1 MRPIFLKIAETIVKT
16 YKNRPRIGYATG
28 RIFLGKHARAVTYPD
43 RYKVVAVRHPHETEV
58 QPVFQAQEEVTE
70 ERSAPVYMA
79 EAVPH
84 YYEMVVRPVFH
95 EKGACPVPACMGA
108 AIPHWHVTVECPVP
122 VYMAEAIPHWHVT
135 VAYPVFH
142 GKVEDSPDRA
152 SMAAAAPVF
161 HAEAEDSPVPA
172 LMAAEVAD
180 GHHAN
185 DDDDDNDD
193 NTSHHHNNNRHR

>member
-16 YKNRPRIGYATG
+16 YKNRPRIGYATA

-43 RYKVVAVRHPHETEV
+43 RYKVVAVPHPHETEV

-70 ERSAPVYMA
+70 ERLAPVYMVA
-79 EAVPH
+79 AVPH
-84 YYEMVVRPVFH
+84 YHEMVVRPVFH

-108 AIPHWHVTVECPVP
+108 
-122 VYMAEAIPHWHVT
+122 AIPHWHVT

-161 HAEAEDSPVPA
+161 HAEEAEEDNPA
-172 LMAAEVAD
+172 PA
-180 GHHAN
+180 
-185 DDDDDNDD
+185 
-193 NTSHHHNNNRHR
+193 

>member
-1 MRPIFLKIAETIVKT
+1 MRPIFLKIAEIIVKT

-28 RIFLGKHARAVTYPD
+28 RIFLGKHARAVTFPD
-43 RYKVVAVRHPHETEV
+43 RYKVVAVLHSHETAV

-70 ERSAPVYMA
+70 ERSAPVYMVA
-79 EAVPH
+79 AVPH
-84 YYEMVVRPVFH
+84 PHETEVQPVFH

-108 AIPHWHVTVECPVP
+108 
-122 VYMAEAIPHWHVT
+122 AIPHWHVT

-161 HAEAEDSPVPA
+161 HAEAEDSPAPA
-172 LMAAEVAD
+172 SMAAAAPVF
-180 GHHAN
+180 HAEEAEE
-185 DDDDDNDD
+185 DNPGPA
-193 NTSHHHNNNRHR
+193 

>member
-43 RYKVVAVRHPHETEV
+43 RYKVVAVLHSHETAV

-70 ERSAPVYMA
+70 ERSAPVYM
-79 EAVPH
+79 EVAVPH
-84 YYEMVVRPVFH
+84 YHEMVVRPVFH

-108 AIPHWHVTVECPVP
+108 AIPHWHVTV
-122 VYMAEAIPHWHVT
+122 
-135 VAYPVFH
+135 AYPVFH
-142 GKVEDSPDRA
+142 GKVEDSRVPA

-161 HAEAEDSPVPA
+161 HAEEAEAEDSPVPA
-172 LMAAEVAD
+172 SMAAEVAD
-180 GHHAN
+180 GHYAN